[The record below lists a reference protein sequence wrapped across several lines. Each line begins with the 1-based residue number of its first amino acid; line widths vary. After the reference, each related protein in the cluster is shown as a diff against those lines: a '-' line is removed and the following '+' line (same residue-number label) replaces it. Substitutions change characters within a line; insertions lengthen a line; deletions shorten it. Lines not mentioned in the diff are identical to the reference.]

1 MSLRHPKLFAR
12 QAAHV
17 RKIVEETNRY
27 DNVIYEIC
35 NEPGGCAL
43 GRPNDPTVDEV
54 NQWLSALM
62 AVVRQTEASLP
73 NQHLIAGL
81 EAFQWVP
88 WRQGAEVSFLALD
101 YDIVNMHP
109 VPNVVYG
116 DRSYYLSDFMSKQ
129 LRLRDLR
136 DFGLATYSAPKPLN
150 QDEDNIASQ
159 YKDVEAW
166 TIHRKR
172 AWTTLL
178 SGGHYDYIDFSI
190 VNGAETGTPDSQRHI
205 RAWMK
210 HLSVFIHSI
219 DLSRARPILGL
230 VQEQPA
236 HVLEVAFGVAG
247 EDYGVYLADE
257 RELAAARDLP
267 DGDQLER
274 GAGQTISGH
283 VRLSLPAGTYRTACY
298 DPQTGLYSVAVDLQ
312 VDPGGVRLPLP
323 DFAHDLVIR
332 LTRL

>member
-1 MSLRHPKLFAR
+1 
-12 QAAHV
+12 
-17 RKIVEETNRY
+17 VEETNNY

-43 GRPNDPTVDEV
+43 GRSNDPTVAEV
-54 NQWLSALM
+54 NQWLSALIG
-62 AVVRQTEASLP
+62 VVRQTEASLP

-88 WRQGAEVSFLALD
+88 WQQGAADSFQKLD

-109 VPNVVYG
+109 VPNVVYAG
-116 DRSYYLSDFMSKQ
+116 RSYHLSDFMSKQ

-136 DFGLATYSAPKPLN
+136 DFGLATYAAPKPLN

-159 YKDVEAW
+159 YKDAEAW

-190 VNGAETGTPDSQRHI
+190 VNGAEAGTPESQRHI

-210 HLSVFIHSI
+210 HLSDFIHSV
-219 DLSRARPILGL
+219 DLSRARPISGV
-230 VQEQPA
+230 VQELPA
-236 HVLEVAFGVAG
+236 HVLEVLFGVAS
-247 EDYGVYLADE
+247 EDYCLYLADE

-274 GAGQTISGH
+274 GAGQPIRGH
-283 VRLSLPAGTYRTACY
+283 ARLSLPAGSYRAACY
-298 DPQTGLYSVAVDLQ
+298 DPRTGLYSPAIQIQ
-312 VDPGGVRLPLP
+312 VDSVGVRLPLP
-323 DFAHDLVIR
+323 EFVHDIVLRV
-332 LTRL
+332 TRL

>member
-43 GRPNDPTVDEV
+43 GRPNDSTVDEV